1 MRKITKSNN
10 VSAQAA
16 FRSHTKR
23 SGGPSKS
30 FVTPAPGS
38 SVALRTIANDS
49 SSRSVP
55 GSYDVDD
62 TVTRALPPV
71 HQSSFKSTS
80 KRETFSVMSVNEVG
94 REWYDCRDENGI
106 AYS

>member
-1 MRKITKSNN
+1 MKKTTKSNN
-10 VSAQAA
+10 VAAQAA

-23 SGGPSKS
+23 SVGPSKS
-30 FVTPAPGS
+30 FITPAPGS
-38 SVALRTIANDS
+38 PVALLVIVHDLS
-49 SSRSVP
+49 SLFVL

-71 HQSSFKSTS
+71 LQSSFKSTS

-94 REWYDCRDENGI
+94 
-106 AYS
+106 